1 MLRVPTELGRIRRA
15 SITLSPQRSFAGGV
29 FGFATPGNAVPTGSP
44 VLNPIFKASLCK
56 TASPPM
62 TGGGALGYDPPPA
75 NESLKRNR
83 SLTIVSSRCMHRATR
98 DSLDMA
104 LTGRN
109 AQRGGWQH
117 QADRLA
123 HTHTTV
129 ATTAMAAAEQARH
142 RIPPNPVSCHFQTGN
157 AEFRQRLE
165 TSITE
170 AHEPHS
176 LRTKPAE
183 REQQVARET
192 AAAWLLNGRR
202 ETLAA
207 RAARVSS
214 AEKRAIELEDELALA
229 RERHVL
235 QENENHS
242 LQMSLDLTTSENAYL
257 SNQLAECERQIQKLE
272 QLYSKLVDD
281 THTLLKTCRWR
292 DAALARA
299 EDRLGLLA
307 DLFVQLEA
315 ASVPKSQ
322 KTIEELN
329 SQLRRELDKDKWLL
343 VETDTFIKKA
353 V

>member
-1 MLRVPTELGRIRRA
+1 
-15 SITLSPQRSFAGGV
+15 
-29 FGFATPGNAVPTGSP
+29 
-44 VLNPIFKASLCK
+44 
-56 TASPPM
+56 
-62 TGGGALGYDPPPA
+62 
-75 NESLKRNR
+75 
-83 SLTIVSSRCMHRATR
+83 MHRATR

-104 LTGRN
+104 PTGRN

-123 HTHTTV
+123 LTHTTV

-142 RIPPNPVSCHFQTGN
+142 RMPPNQVSFHFQTGN

-170 AHEPHS
+170 LAHEPHS
-176 LRTKPAE
+176 PRTKPAE
-183 REQQVARET
+183 RERQAARET
-192 AAAWLLNGRR
+192 AAAWLMNGRR

-207 RAARVSS
+207 RAARTSS
-214 AEKRAIELEDELALA
+214 AEKRATELEDELALA

-235 QENENHS
+235 QENENRS
-242 LQMSLDLTTSENAYL
+242 LQMSLDLTTRENAHL
-257 SNQLAECERQIQKLE
+257 SNQLTECGRQIQKLE

-315 ASVPKSQ
+315 ANVSKSQ
-322 KTIEELN
+322 KTIEGLN
-329 SQLRRELDKDKWLL
+329 SQLQRELDKDKWLL
-343 VETDTFIKKA
+343 VEADTFIKKA